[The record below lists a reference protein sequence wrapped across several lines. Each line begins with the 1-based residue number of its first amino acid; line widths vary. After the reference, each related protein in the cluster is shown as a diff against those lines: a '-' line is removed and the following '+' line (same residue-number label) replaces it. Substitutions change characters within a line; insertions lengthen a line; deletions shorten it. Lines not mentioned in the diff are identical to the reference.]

1 MSLLCLYVLFFL
13 KSGALSNIPVVLPLV
28 KLFDIWFWELM
39 VGRLGGKKKKKLFV
53 PSILVFL
60 SVEFGALLWGI

>member
-1 MSLLCLYVLFFL
+1 MSLLCLIVLFFL

-39 VGRLGGKKKKKLFV
+39 VGRLGEKKIKIV
-53 PSILVFL
+53 CAID
-60 SVEFGALLWGI
+60 FGFPFC

>member
-39 VGRLGGKKKKKLFV
+39 VGRLGEKINKLFV